1 MSTLK
6 VNTIQA
12 ASGGSVTITG
22 LSLAGT
28 GIVSSSVEGDA
39 QGQIK
44 LNGVNVDI
52 NALGSGDA
60 PQFTTIELGHASD
73 TTLARASS
81 GDVNIEGNLI
91 YRAGGTDVPVADGGT
106 GASSLTDGG
115 ILLGSGTDAITAMA
129 VLGDGEMI
137 VGDGSGDPVAESG
150 ATLRTSIGVGTGDSP
165 QFTGIELGHASD
177 TTLTRAS
184 SGDVN
189 IEGNIVYRAGGTDV
203 PVTDGGTGASS
214 LTDGGV
220 LLGSGTGAITAMAVL
235 ADGEMIVGDGTTD
248 PVAESGATL
257 RTSIGVGTG
266 DSPQFTGIELGHASD
281 TTLTRAS
288 SGVLAVEGVNVLLAA
303 GNAVVSASAEGDGQ
317 GQIKINGVNVN
328 TNALGTGDSP
338 SFTNLTVTGDLTVA
352 GTRTELQVTELN
364 VEDKNITLASGSA
377 DSAASD
383 GAGLTVA
390 GASATF
396 TYTHSGTKWN
406 MNKPLDMDDNTITTT
421 GAIAAATLNTGQGAN
436 ELYAMDQDV
445 QTSDSPQFAGV
456 NVGHA
461 SDTTLTRASAGD
473 INVEGNLVYRAGG
486 TDVPVADGGTG
497 ASSLTDGGV
506 LLGSGTSAI
515 TAMAVLADGEMIV
528 GDGSGDPVAESG
540 ATLRTSIGVGT
551 GNDVQFDS
559 FGVGTAASGTT
570 GEIRATNDITA
581 FYSSDG
587 RLKENIV
594 PLTGALNKVK
604 ELRGVSFDWKELNE
618 KEKTTI
624 HSHEGHDIGVIAQEI
639 QAQYPELVTE
649 RENGYLA
656 VDYVKLTA
664 VLLQAIKELDAKVEA
679 CMAKK

>member
-1 MSTLK
+1 MSKLK
-6 VNTIQA
+6 VNTIEP
-12 ASGGSVTITG
+12 ASGGSVTVTG
-22 LSLAGT
+22 LALDGT
-28 GIVSSSVEGDA
+28 GILSSSVEGDA

-44 LNGVNVDI
+44 INGNNVDI

-73 TTLARASS
+73 TTLARSS
-81 GDVNIEGNLI
+81 AGVVTIEGEEV
-91 YRAGGTDVPVADGGT
+91 RTGTVGVTKGGT
-106 GASSLTDGG
+106 GAT
-115 ILLGSGTDAITAMA
+115 
-129 VLGDGEMI
+129 
-137 VGDGSGDPVAESG
+137 
-150 ATLRTSIGVGTGDSP
+150 
-165 QFTGIELGHASD
+165 
-177 TTLTRAS
+177 
-184 SGDVN
+184 
-189 IEGNIVYRAGGTDV
+189 
-203 PVTDGGTGASS
+203 S

-220 LLGSGTGAITAMAVL
+220 LLGSGTGAVTAMAVL
-235 ADGEMIVGDGTTD
+235 ADGEMIVGVGTTD

-266 DSPQFTGIELGHASD
+266 DSPQFTGLNLGHASD

-317 GQIKINGVNVN
+317 GQIKINGVNVD

-383 GAGLTVA
+383 GAGLTVD

-406 MNKPLDMDDNTITTT
+406 MNKALDMGSNTITTT
-421 GAIAAATLNTGQGAN
+421 GAIAGATLNTGQGAN
-436 ELYAMDQDV
+436 ELYAMDQAV
-445 QTSDSPQFAGV
+445 QT
-456 NVGHA
+456 
-461 SDTTLTRASAGD
+461 T
-473 INVEGNLVYRAGG
+473 
-486 TDVPVADGGTG
+486 
-497 ASSLTDGGV
+497 
-506 LLGSGTSAI
+506 
-515 TAMAVLADGEMIV
+515 
-528 GDGSGDPVAESG
+528 
-540 ATLRTSIGVGT
+540 
-551 GNDVQFDS
+551 NDVQFDS

-581 FYSSDG
+581 FYSSDE

-594 PLTGALNKVK
+594 PLTGALDKVK
-604 ELRGVSFDWKELNE
+604 ALRGVSFNWKELNE
-618 KEKTTI
+618 EEKSTV

-664 VLLQAIKELDAKVEA
+664 VLLQSIKELDAKVEA

>member
-115 ILLGSGTDAITAMA
+115 ILLGSGTDAITAMS
-129 VLGDGEMI
+129 VLADGEMI

-317 GQIKINGVNVN
+317 GQIKINGVNVD

-406 MNKPLDMDDNTITTT
+406 MNKALDMGSNTITTT
-421 GAIAAATLNTGQGAN
+421 GAIAGATLNTGQGAN
-436 ELYAMDQDV
+436 ELYAMDQAV
-445 QTSDSPQFAGV
+445 QTSDDVRFDSLG
-456 NVGHA
+456 
-461 SDTTLTRASAGD
+461 
-473 INVEGNLVYRAGG
+473 IG
-486 TDVPVADGGTG
+486 TD
-497 ASSLTDGGV
+497 
-506 LLGSGTSAI
+506 
-515 TAMAVLADGEMIV
+515 
-528 GDGSGDPVAESG
+528 
-540 ATLRTSIGVGT
+540 
-551 GNDVQFDS
+551 
-559 FGVGTAASGTT
+559 ASGTT

-594 PLTGALNKVK
+594 PLTGALDKVK

>member
-6 VNTIQA
+6 VNAIQA

-22 LSLAGT
+22 LALDGT
-28 GIVSSSVEGDA
+28 GILSSSVEGDA

-44 LNGVNVDI
+44 INGNNVDI

-81 GDVNIEGNLI
+81 GDVNIEGNII

-106 GASSLTDGG
+106 GASTLTDGG
-115 ILLGSGTDAITAMA
+115 VLLGSGTSAITAMA

-266 DSPQFTGIELGHASD
+266 DSPQFTGLNLGHASD

-288 SGVLAVEGVNVLLAA
+288 AGVLAVEGVNVLLAA
-303 GNAVVSASAEGDGQ
+303 GNAIVSASVEGDAQ
-317 GQIKINGVNVN
+317 GQIKVNGVNIN
-328 TNALGTGDSP
+328 TNDLGTGDSP
-338 SFTNLTVTGDLTVA
+338 TFADLTLSGNLTVNGTTTTLNTATLDVEDLNITVA
-352 GTRTELQVTELN
+352 
-364 VEDKNITLASGSA
+364 KNAA
-377 DSAASD
+377 DSAAAD
-383 GAGLTVA
+383 GAGLTVD

-396 TYTHSGTKWN
+396 TYSHSGTKWN
-406 MNKPLDMDDNTITTT
+406 MNKALDMGSNTITTT
-421 GAIAAATLNTGQGAN
+421 GAIAGATLNTGQGAN
-436 ELYAMDQDV
+436 ELYAMDQAVQTTDDV
-445 QTSDSPQFAGV
+445 QF
-456 NVGHA
+456 
-461 SDTTLTRASAGD
+461 
-473 INVEGNLVYRAGG
+473 
-486 TDVPVADGGTG
+486 
-497 ASSLTDGGV
+497 
-506 LLGSGTSAI
+506 
-515 TAMAVLADGEMIV
+515 
-528 GDGSGDPVAESG
+528 
-540 ATLRTSIGVGT
+540 
-551 GNDVQFDS
+551 NDVQIDS
-559 FGVGTAASGTT
+559 LGIGTAASGTT

-581 FYSSDG
+581 FYSSDE

-594 PLTGALNKVK
+594 PLTGALDKVK
-604 ELRGVSFDWKELNE
+604 ALRGVSFNWKELNE
-618 KEKTTI
+618 EEKSTV

-664 VLLQAIKELDAKVEA
+664 VLLQSIKELDAKVEA

>member
-664 VLLQAIKELDAKVEA
+664 VLLQSIKELDAKVEA

>member
-338 SFTNLTVTGDLTVA
+338 SLTNLTVTGDLTVA

>member
-6 VNTIQA
+6 VNTIEPV
-12 ASGGSVTITG
+12 SGGSVTVTG
-22 LSLAGT
+22 LALDGT
-28 GIVSSSVEGDA
+28 GIVSSSAEGDA
-39 QGQIK
+39 QGQVK

-81 GDVNIEGNLI
+81 GDVNIEGNVI

-106 GASSLTDGG
+106 GASTLTDGG
-115 ILLGSGTDAITAMA
+115 VLLGSGTSAITAMA

-266 DSPQFTGIELGHASD
+266 DSPQFTGLNLGHASD

-383 GAGLTVA
+383 GAGLTVD

-406 MNKPLDMDDNTITTT
+406 MNKALDMGSNTITTT
-421 GAIAAATLNTGQGAN
+421 GAIAGATLNTGQGAN
-436 ELYAMDQDV
+436 ELYAMDQAV
-445 QTSDSPQFAGV
+445 QT
-456 NVGHA
+456 
-461 SDTTLTRASAGD
+461 T
-473 INVEGNLVYRAGG
+473 
-486 TDVPVADGGTG
+486 
-497 ASSLTDGGV
+497 
-506 LLGSGTSAI
+506 
-515 TAMAVLADGEMIV
+515 
-528 GDGSGDPVAESG
+528 
-540 ATLRTSIGVGT
+540 
-551 GNDVQFDS
+551 NDVQFDS

-581 FYSSDG
+581 FYSSDE

-594 PLTGALNKVK
+594 PLTGALDKVK
-604 ELRGVSFDWKELNE
+604 ALRGVSFSWKELNE
-618 KEKTTI
+618 EEKSTV

-664 VLLQAIKELDAKVEA
+664 VLLQSIKELDAKVEA

>member
-6 VNTIQA
+6 VNAIQP
-12 ASGGSVTITG
+12 ASGGTVSITG
-22 LSLAGT
+22 LGLDGT
-28 GIVSSSVEGDA
+28 GILSSSVEGDA

-44 LNGVNVDI
+44 INGNNVDI

-73 TTLARASS
+73 TTLARSS
-81 GDVNIEGNLI
+81 AGVVTIEGAEV
-91 YRAGGTDVPVADGGT
+91 RTGTVPVTKGGT
-106 GASSLTDGG
+106 GAT
-115 ILLGSGTDAITAMA
+115 
-129 VLGDGEMI
+129 
-137 VGDGSGDPVAESG
+137 
-150 ATLRTSIGVGTGDSP
+150 
-165 QFTGIELGHASD
+165 
-177 TTLTRAS
+177 
-184 SGDVN
+184 
-189 IEGNIVYRAGGTDV
+189 
-203 PVTDGGTGASS
+203 S

-220 LLGSGTGAITAMAVL
+220 LLGSGTGAVTAMAVL
-235 ADGEMIVGDGTTD
+235 GDGEMIVGDGTTD

-288 SGVLAVEGVNVLLAA
+288 AGVLAVEGVNVLLAVGNA
-303 GNAVVSASAEGDGQ
+303 IVSSSAEGDAQGQLKINGVNVNSNALGTDDTPQFASINLGHASDTTITRVSSGVAAIEGNNILTATGNAVVSASAEGDGQ

-328 TNALGTGDSP
+328 TNDLGTGDSP
-338 SFTNLTVTGDLTVA
+338 TFADLTLSGNLTVNGTTTTLNTATLDVEDLNITVA
-352 GTRTELQVTELN
+352 
-364 VEDKNITLASGSA
+364 KNAA
-377 DSAASD
+377 DSAAAD
-383 GAGLTVA
+383 GAGLTVD

-396 TYTHSGTKWN
+396 TYSHSGTKWN
-406 MNKPLDMDDNTITTT
+406 MNKALDMGSNTITTT
-421 GAIAAATLNTGQGAN
+421 GAIAGATLNTGQGAN
-436 ELYAMDQDV
+436 ELYAMNQDV
-445 QTSDSPQFAGV
+445 ETSD
-456 NVGHA
+456 
-461 SDTTLTRASAGD
+461 
-473 INVEGNLVYRAGG
+473 
-486 TDVPVADGGTG
+486 
-497 ASSLTDGGV
+497 
-506 LLGSGTSAI
+506 
-515 TAMAVLADGEMIV
+515 
-528 GDGSGDPVAESG
+528 
-540 ATLRTSIGVGT
+540 
-551 GNDVQFDS
+551 DVQFDS
-559 FGVGTAASGTT
+559 LGIGTAASGTT

-594 PLTGALNKVK
+594 PLSGALNKVK

-664 VLLQAIKELDAKVEA
+664 VLLQSIKELDAKVEA

>member
-6 VNTIQA
+6 VNAIQA

-22 LSLAGT
+22 LALDGT
-28 GIVSSSVEGDA
+28 GILSSSVEGDA

-44 LNGVNVDI
+44 INGNNVDI

-81 GDVNIEGNLI
+81 GDVNIEGNII

-106 GASSLTDGG
+106 GASTLTDGG
-115 ILLGSGTDAITAMA
+115 VLLGSGTSAITAMA

-266 DSPQFTGIELGHASD
+266 DSPQFTGLNLGHASD

-288 SGVLAVEGVNVLLAA
+288 AGVLAVEGVNVLLAA
-303 GNAVVSASAEGDGQ
+303 GNAIVSASVEGDAQ
-317 GQIKINGVNVN
+317 GQIKVNGVNIN
-328 TNALGTGDSP
+328 TNDLGTGDSP
-338 SFTNLTVTGDLTVA
+338 TFADLTLSGNLTVNGTTTTLNTATLDVEDLNITVA
-352 GTRTELQVTELN
+352 
-364 VEDKNITLASGSA
+364 KNAS
-377 DSAASD
+377 DSAAAD
-383 GAGLTVA
+383 GAGLTVD

-396 TYTHSGTKWN
+396 TYSHSGTKWN
-406 MNKPLDMDDNTITTT
+406 MNKALDMGSNTITTT
-421 GAIAAATLNTGQGAN
+421 GAIAGATLNTGQGAN
-436 ELYAMDQDV
+436 ELYAMDQAVQTTDDV
-445 QTSDSPQFAGV
+445 QF
-456 NVGHA
+456 
-461 SDTTLTRASAGD
+461 
-473 INVEGNLVYRAGG
+473 
-486 TDVPVADGGTG
+486 
-497 ASSLTDGGV
+497 
-506 LLGSGTSAI
+506 
-515 TAMAVLADGEMIV
+515 
-528 GDGSGDPVAESG
+528 
-540 ATLRTSIGVGT
+540 
-551 GNDVQFDS
+551 NDVQIDS
-559 FGVGTAASGTT
+559 LGIGTAASGTT

-581 FYSSDG
+581 FYSSDE

-594 PLTGALNKVK
+594 PLTGALDKVK
-604 ELRGVSFDWKELNE
+604 ALRGVSFNWKELNE
-618 KEKTTI
+618 EEKSTV